1 MRKVL
6 FKKWIPKQTEK
17 VDALFGGGKIEQKVK
32 GTACWSEDYTE
43 TGIFHQWAASYEE
56 FETGA
61 GNFTVAIVEMS
72 DGTIGE
78 ILPSNLKFVEP
89 TVLP

>member
-6 FKKWIPKQTEK
+6 FKTWIPRQTEIINNQP
-17 VDALFGGGKIEQKVK
+17 FQTTVK
-32 GTACWSEDYTE
+32 GTGCWSSEYTE
-43 TGIFHQWAASYEE
+43 SGIFHQWAASYEE

-72 DGTIGE
+72 DGTIKE
-78 ILPSNLKFVEP
+78 VLPSNVKFII
-89 TVLP
+89 